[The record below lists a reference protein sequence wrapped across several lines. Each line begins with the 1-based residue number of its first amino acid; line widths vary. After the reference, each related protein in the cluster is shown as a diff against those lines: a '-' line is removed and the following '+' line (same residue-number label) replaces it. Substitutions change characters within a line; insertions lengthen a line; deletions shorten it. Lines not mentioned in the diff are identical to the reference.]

1 MVNAHIED
9 SKTDQENNFCSQKL
23 NVHLEEYKTLST
35 QILKRVE
42 FQQKL
47 LNYQLVAAGIVAT
60 IGVRF
65 IGLDAGVIINSV
77 SARYFLLLSPL
88 VFLFFSW
95 SFSNHDIMIV
105 SLARYINKE
114 LRKKIQ
120 CLLQG
125 EEVFSFEEFLQQ
137 ERQIRGEKFGILPVL
152 GEEYLLPLVVPGI
165 LLTIYIAFFFFQDL
179 SKMLETKD
187 QILLYISQVV
197 LFIIDMFFFI
207 RTIQLKI
214 NVGKNYLRIL
224 K

>member
-1 MVNAHIED
+1 MINSDGKNSNTNRDNLLGH
-9 SKTDQENNFCSQKL
+9 KL
-23 NVHLEEYKTLST
+23 NVHLEEYKILSD

-65 IGLDAGVIINSV
+65 LGLDANLITDSMSV
-77 SARYFLLLSPL
+77 RYFLLLSPM

-114 LRKKIQ
+114 LRIKIQ

-125 EEVFSFEEFLQQ
+125 EEVLMFEDFLQQ
-137 ERQIRGEKFGILPVL
+137 ERRIRAKKFGILPVL
-152 GEEYLLPLVVPGI
+152 GEEYLLPLVAPGI
-165 LLTIYIAFFFFQDL
+165 LLTIYIVFFFFHDFL
-179 SKMLETKD
+179 KILEVKKH
-187 QILLYISQVV
+187 ILLYIPQFV
-197 LFIIDMFFFI
+197 LFIVDIFFLI
-207 RTIQLKI
+207 RTIHLKI

-224 K
+224 D